1 MKGGYILEEINNV
14 ESLTQPANQEVAT
27 SGENEDLA
35 VISLVCGI
43 LSFVF
48 NILCIIP
55 SLITGYMY
63 RKQPVVS
70 EAGLRQ
76 AKAGIICSWVALGL
90 TLCGIVVFLAL
101 LLAIPA
107 LF

>member
-1 MKGGYILEEINNV
+1 MEEINNV
-14 ESLTQPANQEVAT
+14 EPLTQPANQEVAT

-55 SLITGYMY
+55 SLVTGYLY

-90 TLCGIVVFLAL
+90 TLCGIIIFLAL
-101 LLAIPA
+101 LFTIPA

>member
-1 MKGGYILEEINNV
+1 MEEINNV
-14 ESLTQPANQEVAT
+14 ESLTQPANQEVST
-27 SGENEDLA
+27 SGENENLA

-55 SLITGYMY
+55 SLVTGYMY
-63 RKQPVVS
+63 QKQPVVS

-90 TLCGIVVFLAL
+90 TLCGIIIFLAFL
-101 LLAIPA
+101 FVIPI

>member
-1 MKGGYILEEINNV
+1 MEEINNV
-14 ESLTQPANQEVAT
+14 ESSTQLANQKVVT

-48 NILCIIP
+48 NIFCIVP

-63 RKQPVVS
+63 RKQSVVS

-76 AKAGIICSWVALGL
+76 AKAGIICSWVAFGL
-90 TLCGIVVFLAL
+90 TLCGIVVFLTFL
-101 LLAIPA
+101 LTIPA